1 MTRAILLIMALAAA
15 PLFAA
20 MDVTAY
26 QITAFPAA
34 VMVTFANGPESRG
47 FSWQTDTSVAESEVR
62 LVAGAAAPEDFES
75 TPLVYTGTCVQVN
88 SPTAYSH
95 KVMVKGL
102 QPGTVYSYRLGGAG
116 CLEGTVGPNKYG
128 PDPKAAEREKM
139 LTQPDE
145 EADLDIQSDLDAS
158 SNNMDVPDE
167 NSDVNE
173 SEQEPI

>member
-1 MTRAILLIMALAAA
+1 MCLSFDYNLQVGYDRRFWLHDRDTSGWWLPLVILVALNVDLYWDNPYVDWLVLLI
-15 PLFAA
+15 LFI
-20 MDVTAY
+20 V
-26 QITAFPAA
+26 
-34 VMVTFANGPESRG
+34 
-47 FSWQTDTSVAESEVR
+47 
-62 LVAGAAAPEDFES
+62 L
-75 TPLVYTGTCVQVN
+75 
-88 SPTAYSH
+88 
-95 KVMVKGL
+95 
-102 QPGTVYSYRLGGAG
+102 G